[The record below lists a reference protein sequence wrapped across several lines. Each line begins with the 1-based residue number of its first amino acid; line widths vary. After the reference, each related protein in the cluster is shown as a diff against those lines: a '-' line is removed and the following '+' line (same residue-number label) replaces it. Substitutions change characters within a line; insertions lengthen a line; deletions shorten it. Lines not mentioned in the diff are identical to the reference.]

1 MTRTTARLAAALS
14 TIALVA
20 IAAPSSAHVGVSS
33 PDAAKDGFGKAVFR
47 VPNESDTAAT
57 TKLVVT
63 LPADTPFAFLTAES
77 KPGWKATI
85 TKAPLPKPTTVGD
98 YDLTE
103 AVSTVTWTAEDGG
116 IPVGQFD
123 EFAIS
128 GGPFPD
134 AASISFDAQQT
145 YADGEVVDWNQKQAK
160 GEDEP
165 EHPAPTLTLVEPTG
179 DHHGGASAD
188 ADKAVSSSKLAM
200 TQDDDGDSLGTWL
213 GGGALV
219 VALASLVVALRQ
231 TRRRA

>member
-1 MTRTTARLAAALS
+1 MTRTTARLVAALS
-14 TIALVA
+14 TVALVA
-20 IAAPSSAHVGVSS
+20 IAAPASAHVGVSS
-33 PDAAKDGFGKAVFR
+33 PDAAKEGFGKAVFR

-57 TKLVVT
+57 TKIVVT
-63 LPADTPFAFLTAES
+63 LPTDTPFAFLTAQS

-85 TKAPLPKPTTVGD
+85 TKAKLPKPTTVGD

-145 YADGEVVDWNQKQAK
+145 YSDGEVVDWNQKQAK

-165 EHPAPTLTLVEPTG
+165 EHPAPVLTLAEPTG
-179 DHHGGASAD
+179 DHHGGASTD
-188 ADKAVSSSKLAM
+188 TSKAAYSSELSITK
-200 TQDDDGDSLGTWL
+200 DDDGDRLGTWL

-219 VALASLVVALRQ
+219 VALAALVVALRQ

>member
-1 MTRTTARLAAALS
+1 MTRTTTRLAAALT

-20 IAAPSSAHVGVSS
+20 IAAPASAHVGVSS
-33 PDAAKDGFGKAVFR
+33 PDAAKEGFGKAVFR

-63 LPADTPFAFLTAES
+63 LPADTPFAFLTVES
-77 KPGWKATI
+77 KPGWKATV
-85 TKAPLPKPTTVGD
+85 TKEPLPKPTTVGD
-98 YDLTE
+98 YDVTE
-103 AVSTVTWTAEDGG
+103 AVKTITWTADDGG

-160 GEDEP
+160 GEAEP
-165 EHPAPTLTLVEPTG
+165 EHPAPTLTLAEPTA
-179 DHHGGASAD
+179 DHHGAKASD
-188 ADKAVSSSKLAM
+188 ADKDAYSSTLSM
-200 TQDDDGDSLGTWL
+200 TRDDDGDRLGTWL
-213 GGGALV
+213 GGGALL

-231 TRRRA
+231 NRRRA